1 VRVSQLPITPERLL
15 AAIDAAGGD
24 AR

>member
-1 VRVSQLPITPERLL
+1 VRVADDR

-24 AR
+24 VEDAVPREV

>member
-1 VRVSQLPITPERLL
+1 VRVTRLPITPERLL
-15 AAIDAAGGD
+15 AAIDADGGD